1 MGSTLMGVSKVSLDD
16 ATVFLMFFMFL
27 VVKSVQLIAP
37 ALRQSNV
44 QMNMA
49 IDRRDVLKT
58 AAAAGLALAN
68 AGVASAACDNA
79 AKKCTTDQVN
89 KNAAPVVS
97 CSAMGDLPAL
107 TRTQITIFDHRGCA
121 EHVNK
126 EYTGAPSNDYNDE
139 MLVKVQSVTLK
150 RDDPKF
156 LDMAKRVDMESKMTF
171 HKSWQ
176 KGWAYDSDLNA
187 GTLLPPVLLHRL
199 FPPPSGATNVHGNEK
214 AAKGNGLF

>member
-1 MGSTLMGVSKVSLDD
+1 MLAKFAVAAAAIAGAAAFTPM
-16 ATVFLMFFMFL
+16 
-27 VVKSVQLIAP
+27 QAP

-68 AGVASAACDNA
+68 AGAASAACDNA

-89 KNAAPVVS
+89 KNAAPV
-97 CSAMGDLPAL
+97 
-107 TRTQITIFDHRGCA
+107 ITIFDHRGCA
-121 EHVNK
+121 EHQNK

-187 GTLLPPVLLHRL
+187 G
-199 FPPPSGATNVHGNEK
+199 ATNVHGNEK